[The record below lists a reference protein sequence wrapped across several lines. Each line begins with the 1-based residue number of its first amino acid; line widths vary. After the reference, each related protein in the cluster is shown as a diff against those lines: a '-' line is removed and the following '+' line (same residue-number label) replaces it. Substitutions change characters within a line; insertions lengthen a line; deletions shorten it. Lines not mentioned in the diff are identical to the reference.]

1 MRMKKKSVTFL
12 LKSWSRRGLR
22 QKREVLVTVD
32 AEDLARVDEY
42 PWFLK
47 YKYGKLDYI
56 YTTVSRSGRI
66 HVMKL
71 GRFIYGENKIP
82 YRLDVGYVD
91 GNPANNKKNNLA
103 LFSTY
108 NRQRVD
114 FTRRGE

>member
-1 MRMKKKSVTFL
+1 MKKKSVSFL

-22 QKREVLVTVD
+22 QKREALVTID
-32 AEDLARVDEY
+32 AEDLVRVNEY

-47 YKYGKLDYI
+47 YVYGELNYI

-66 HVMKL
+66 HVIKL
-71 GRFIYGENKIP
+71 GRFIYGEDKIP
-82 YRLDVGYVD
+82 YRHDVGYVD

-108 NRQRVD
+108 NRQRAD
-114 FTRRGE
+114 FIR

>member
-1 MRMKKKSVTFL
+1 MAKKSVSFL

-22 QKREVLVTVD
+22 QKREVLVTID

-56 YTTVSRSGRI
+56 YTTVRVPGR
-66 HVMKL
+66 VRVVKL
-71 GRFIYGENKIP
+71 GRFIYGEDKIP
-82 YRLDVGYVD
+82 YRTDVWYVD

-108 NRQRVD
+108 NRQRVNLI
-114 FTRRGE
+114 R